1 MAPSPNGKVNG
12 PGGGEGTLLSSEL
25 ATLTGTH
32 EEPSQE
38 VGVQLSPKA
47 QKGTFISLRT
57 QGLIAGLAQP
67 QADNTRQKWIQANC
81 KLAEVNPL

>member
-1 MAPSPNGKVNG
+1 MAPSLHGKVNG
-12 PGGGEGTLLSSEL
+12 HGGGEGTLLSSKL
-25 ATLTGTH
+25 DTLTGTY

-67 QADNTRQKWIQANC
+67 RADTARQKWVQANC